1 MKRIMT
7 FFVALSVMSTIS
19 FAQTTNDDNTTPL
32 ASGAKITFEKTT
44 HDFGKVPKGKPV
56 SYQFVFTNTGTEPL
70 TVQNV
75 QKVCG
80 CTVTNWS
87 KNPVLPGQTGTV
99 TAQYNAARVGRFKKP
114 ITVISNAVNS
124 PNKLY
129 FEGEVIETPADTGVP
144 TNDNSITKPN

>member
-1 MKRIMT
+1 MKRIFT
-7 FFVALSVMSTIS
+7 LIVAFGVICAVAFGQNNSN
-19 FAQTTNDDNTTPL
+19 AGTPT
-32 ASGAKITFEKTT
+32 SGAKISFEKTT
-44 HDFGKVPKGKPV
+44 HDFGKIPKGKPV
-56 SYQFVFTNTGTEPL
+56 SYQFKFTNTGTEPL
-70 TVQNV
+70 TIQNV

-124 PNKLY
+124 PVKLY
-129 FEGEVIETPADTGVP
+129 FEGEVVDQPADSSVP
-144 TNDNSITKPN
+144 ENKNSITNPN